1 MAVKIR
7 LQRHGRKQNPYYKI
21 VIADAR
27 SPRDGK
33 YIERLGFYNPMTV
46 PATIEIDRDKAL
58 DWLNKGA
65 QPTDT
70 VRAILRYKGVMF
82 KKHLLRGVAKG
93 AMTLEVAEAKWQ
105 EFIQEKDSK
114 ALDRKKSVAKEKQD
128 YLNVMSGTAK
138 PVVKAEPAVQV
149 DETPAAVEETATE
162 EAAVVSDAP
171 VAEDASVEAPV
182 ATEAIAVEEAPAA
195 EEAPAVE
202 EAPATEEAPAAEEAP
217 VADEAPATEDAPA
230 AEEETTEPEA

>member
-33 YIERLGFYNPMTV
+33 YIERLGFYNPMTT

-70 VRAILRYKGVMF
+70 VRAILRYKGVMY

-93 AMTLEVAEAKWQ
+93 AMSLEDAEVKWQ
-105 EFIQEKDSK
+105 EFINEKDSK
-114 ALDRKKSVAKEKQD
+114 VLDRKKTVAKEKQD
-128 YLNVMSGTAK
+128 YLVAMSGTAK
-138 PVVKAEPAVQV
+138 PVVKAEPV
-149 DETPAAVEETATE
+149 VEAPDE
-162 EAAVVSDAP
+162 EAAP
-171 VAEDASVEAPV
+171 VAEEATPVVEAPV
-182 ATEAIAVEEAPAA
+182 EEAPVAEAAPAEEAAPVAEEAPAVEAAPVVEAPAEEAAPAA
-195 EEAPAVE
+195 EEAPA
-202 EAPATEEAPAAEEAP
+202 T
-217 VADEAPATEDAPA
+217 
-230 AEEETTEPEA
+230 EEETTEPEA